1 MKTIDEMDY
10 YVVQGRRDRRYVG
23 RVRDFPDLHTSPKRS
38 AADAISDIVTMTV
51 ERIQDLHEVQSMNVN
66 GGRPA

>member
-10 YVVQGRRDRRYVG
+10 YVQARRDRRYVG
-23 RVRDFPDLHTSPKRS
+23 RVRDFPDLHTSPKRT
-38 AADAISDIVTMTV
+38 ATDAISEIVAMTA
-51 ERIQDLHEVQSMNVN
+51 EHIQDIHEVQSMNVT